1 MWQNRERV
9 RSICNAI
16 AKYLLVVL
24 FVSYYVGGT
33 AFTHTHYFPTYSVT
47 HSHPFLPGADG
58 LPHHT
63 HNSAA
68 FNTIEELDDI
78 LMEAAALCFTLATAW
93 LLLFVF
99 IEQHKYIT
107 PIRLVRNVSLRAPPF
122 CIK

>member
-1 MWQNRERV
+1 MRQNRERV
-9 RSICNAI
+9 KSICNAI

-63 HNSAA
+63 HSSAA
-68 FNTIEELDDI
+68 FNTIQELDDL
-78 LMEAAALCFTLATAW
+78 LMEAAALCLALVTAW
-93 LLLFVF
+93 VLLSVF
-99 IEQHKYIT
+99 IQKHQYTT
-107 PIRLVRNVSLRAPPF
+107 PVRLVRNVSLRAPPLY
-122 CIK
+122 

>member
-1 MWQNRERV
+1 MQPNREQV
-9 RSICNAI
+9 KSISGAI

-63 HNSAA
+63 HNSST
-68 FNTIEELDDI
+68 FNLIEELDNF
-78 LMEAAALCFTLATAW
+78 LMEAAMPGWAW
-93 LLLFVF
+93 TMVWVLLSVF
-99 IEQHKYIT
+99 IQQHKYIT
-107 PIRLVRNVSLRAPPF
+107 PVHFVRTIRLRAPPF
-122 CIK
+122 LY

>member
-1 MWQNRERV
+1 MK
-9 RSICNAI
+9 SICCGI

-24 FVSYYVGGT
+24 FMSYYIGGT

-68 FNTIEELDDI
+68 FNTIQELDEL
-78 LMEAAALCFTLATAW
+78 LMDAASFFFTLAIAW
-93 LLLFVF
+93 VLLSVF
-99 IEQHKYIT
+99 IQEHRYIT
-107 PIRLVRNVSLRAPPF
+107 PVRIVRNADLRAPP
-122 CIK
+122 CVK

>member
-1 MWQNRERV
+1 MRP
-9 RSICNAI
+9 ICNAI

-24 FVSYYVGGT
+24 FLSYYVGGT

-58 LPHHT
+58 LPHHA

-78 LMEAAALCFTLATAW
+78 LLEAAALFFTLATAW
-93 LLLFVF
+93 VLLSVF
-99 IEQHKYIT
+99 IQQHRYIT
-107 PIRLVRNVSLRAPPF
+107 PIRLARNINLRAPPF
-122 CIK
+122 GIK